1 MFGLPNTTIDARI
14 IAQMAD
20 RETLVELSNLAWGT
34 LLESLDGLT
43 EGLAWASVGLQPD
56 EYLHTEGSI
65 LSQIA
70 HAANGKIIYGSVG
83 FRGTEVRWR
92 ELSPKID
99 SLWPNLDAVV
109 SWLHEAHDYWMNSWS
124 EVDDFDAERS
134 RFDGS
139 LLPGWKL
146 VATVMNHD
154 HYHAGQIQLQRA
166 ILAPSSTAP
175 PPEGALWEKY
185 CKEFPCW

>member
-1 MFGLPNTTIDARI
+1 MTERG
-14 IAQMAD
+14 
-20 RETLVELSNLAWGT
+20 TLIKLSDLAWEV
-34 LLESLDGLT
+34 LRESIDGLT
-43 EGLAWASVGLQPD
+43 QELAWASIEFQSG

-65 LSQIA
+65 LRQIA
-70 HAANGKIIYGSVG
+70 HVANGKIIYGSVG
-83 FRGTEVRWR
+83 FRETEVRWR

-99 SLWPNLDAVV
+99 SLWPNLNAVV
-109 SWLHEAHDYWMNSWS
+109 AWLYEAHDYWMDSWAA
-124 EVDDFDAERS
+124 VDNLDAERP

-139 LLPGWKL
+139 LVPAWKL
-146 VATVMNHD
+146 IATGIHHD

-166 ILAPSSTAP
+166 ILAPSSTPP

>member
-1 MFGLPNTTIDARI
+1 
-14 IAQMAD
+14 MAD
-20 RETLVELSNLAWGT
+20 RGTLIELSNLAWET
-34 LLESLDGLT
+34 FRESIDGLT
-43 EGLAWASVGLQPD
+43 EGLAWASVECQPG

-70 HAANGKIIYGSVG
+70 HVANGKIIYGSVG
-83 FRGTEVRWR
+83 FRETEVRWR
-92 ELSPKID
+92 ALSPKID

-109 SWLHEAHDYWMNSWS
+109 AWLYEAHDYWMNCWV
-124 EVDDFDAERS
+124 EVDYLDSDRL

-139 LLPGWKL
+139 LHPGWKL
-146 VATVMNHD
+146 VATGIHHD

-166 ILAPSSTAP
+166 ILAPSSIPP
-175 PPEGALWEKY
+175 PPEGVLWEKY